1 MKQRAILSIWLL
13 LHEAMSNTFT
23 SLVLILPKISGYAK
37 TIKDK
42 DGDKN
47 KNTKMSLRINDDSVI

>member
-1 MKQRAILSIWLL
+1 MTT

-37 TIKDK
+37 RIKDK

>member
-1 MKQRAILSIWLL
+1 MTT

-37 TIKDK
+37 TIKNK
-42 DGDKN
+42 NGDKN